1 MDMDLAWLKPLMQ
14 FLNTNAGAVTALLT
28 AVLVLTTVFY
38 AIVTYWLFRETRL
51 ARLSTETPEV
61 VAYLRPHE
69 RHISAL
75 TAHIENIG
83 LGPAYNVQVF
93 FEFSQGDADKY
104 QLQHLPPEP
113 RHLTNVM
120 PARSSLKTSIGTY
133 YELVEKEGEISP
145 FKIHIHYKDSRGRK
159 HRFVETFSPRTF
171 EWLSVLGKPIT
182 EEIAE
187 GLQEAAKSLNQI
199 AINTRA
205 HRS

>member
-1 MDMDLAWLKPLMQ
+1 MDFVWLEPLIE
-14 FLNTNAGAVTALLT
+14 FLNTNTGAVTALLT

-83 LGPAYNVQVF
+83 LGPAYEVQVF
-93 FEFSQGDADKY
+93 FEFSQRDADKY
-104 QLQHLPPEP
+104 HLSHLPSEP

-120 PARSSLKTSIGTY
+120 PTRSKLETSIGTY

-145 FKIHIHYKDSRGRK
+145 FKIHLHYRDNKGRK

-171 EWLSVLGKPIT
+171 EWLSVLGRPIT
-182 EEIAE
+182 EEIAQ
-187 GLQEAAKSLNQI
+187 GLQEAAKSLDQI
-199 AINTRA
+199 ATNTRGNL
-205 HRS
+205 R

>member
-1 MDMDLAWLKPLMQ
+1 MNMDHDWMKPLME

-38 AIVTYWLFRETRL
+38 ALVTYWLFRETRL

-61 VAYLRPHE
+61 VAYLRPHA

-83 LGPAYNVQVF
+83 LGPAYDVQVF
-93 FEFSQGDADKY
+93 FEFSEGDAKKY
-104 QLQHLPPEP
+104 QLQHLPPKP

-120 PARSSLKTSIGTY
+120 PARSRLETNIGTY
-133 YELVEKEGEISP
+133 YELVEKDGEISP
-145 FKIHIHYKDSRGRK
+145 FKIHIHYNDNRRRK

-171 EWLSVLGKPIT
+171 EWLSVLGKPVA

-187 GLQEAAKSLNQI
+187 GLHQAAKSLNQI
-199 AINTRA
+199 ASNTRA
-205 HRS
+205 QRQ

>member
-1 MDMDLAWLKPLMQ
+1 MTPLMQ

-28 AVLVLTTVFY
+28 AVLMLTTVFY

-51 ARLSTETPEV
+51 ARLSTEAPEV

-75 TAHIENIG
+75 TVHIENIG
-83 LGPAYNVQVF
+83 LGPAYDVQVF
-93 FEFSQGDADKY
+93 FEFSRGDAEKY
-104 QLQHLPPEP
+104 QLQHLPVEP

-120 PARSSLKTSIGTY
+120 PTRSMLKTNMGTY

-145 FKIHIHYKDSRGRK
+145 FKIHLRYKDRGGRNR
-159 HRFVETFSPRTF
+159 RFVETFSPRTF
-171 EWLSVLGKPIT
+171 EWLSVLGKPVT

-187 GLQEAAKSLNQI
+187 SLQESTKSLSQI
-199 AINTRA
+199 ANNTRA
-205 HRS
+205 PRP